1 MKLRA
6 MTPTERMYV
15 YTQSS
20 QIRRQSGLIGHLRA
34 DMDTDGQGFFSTWF
48 DYNNDLKTDMFK
60 TEFDKVIDA
69 CRFDDKY
76 GYMLGKR
83 ETMKQFCCDHP
94 DAGFEGSYTTEYGFR
109 IDTDN
114 FAYLLRLNPQ
124 KGDYNM
130 YCYCYRR
137 DWLDSHL
144 QKAERGIRF
153 ITSNYDEIFRIP
165 DGDKVRVRYFD
176 GETKD
181 FTCRYIDDYHVEV
194 GDNLYHI
201 CELAE
206 RMEQNKNT
214 IIPLR
219 SSLPEQC
226 FSTLATSKE
235 IVILKR
241 GESGFYK
248 SDIASQNQEET
259 RKIVDACNAELGV
272 TRVQEEAMKTGSM
285 FGFEVP
291 SADPKNYNDNGN
303 LLKLKYKNRGYVR

>member
-1 MKLRA
+1 MELRA
-6 MTPTERMYV
+6 MTPTERMYI
-15 YTQSS
+15 YAQSS
-20 QIRRQSGLIGHLRA
+20 QISRQTGLIGHLRA

-48 DYNNDLKTDMFK
+48 DYRKDLKTDSFK
-60 TEFDKVIDA
+60 TEFDEVMDA
-69 CRFDDKY
+69 CRFSDKY
-76 GYMLGKR
+76 GHMLGDRELMKR
-83 ETMKQFCCDHP
+83 YCCDHP
-94 DAGFEGSYTTEYGFR
+94 DAGFEGSCTTIYGFR

-124 KGDYNM
+124 KGDYNL

-144 QKAERGIRF
+144 QKAERGILF
-153 ITSNYDEIFRIP
+153 ITPNYDEKFRIL
-165 DGDKVRVRYFD
+165 DGDKVRVTYYD

-181 FTCRYIDDYHVEV
+181 YTCRYIDDYHVEV

-206 RMEQNKNT
+206 RMEQNGNKV
-214 IIPLR
+214 IPLR

-226 FSTLATSKE
+226 YSTLATSKE
-235 IVILKR
+235 IIILKR
-241 GESGFYK
+241 GESGYYRT
-248 SDIASQNQEET
+248 DIEYQNQEES

-272 TRVQEEAMKTGSM
+272 TKAQEEAMKAGSM

-291 SADPKNYNDNGN
+291 GADPKNYNDNGKP
-303 LLKLKYKNRGYVR
+303 LKLKHKDRDDVR